1 MNTREVAKPPFFLSP
16 LTKKRMNSFA
26 EYFKTMYKANAAEQR
41 EIHSC
46 PDLIECVQQMGF
58 LPLLESSIDGFCAEG
73 MMAEEC
79 RFIQFPD
86 GSWEWPLWQW
96 KSSVLENGNCV
107 YGKFFEK
114 KAGFIS
120 LEWWPDFYNWRR
132 SQSPTPAKDSIED
145 IILGTLRENDSMITK
160 DLRAACGFTGPKMRG
175 KFDAYIN
182 RLQMSCHIV
191 TENFVYP
198 TDKHGK
204 EYGFGWALLTTPE
217 KLLGREACL
226 CQHSAEESYRRMAD
240 HLIKLLPHAK
250 EKQILKLIK

>member
-145 IILGTLRENDSMITK
+145 IILSTLREEGSMVARE
-160 DLRAACGFTGPKMRG
+160 LRAACDFTGKNMRSR
-175 KFDAYIN
+175 FDAYVA
-182 RLQMSCHIV
+182 RLQMSCRIV
-191 TENFVYP
+191 TEDFVYP
-198 TDKHGK
+198 TDKHGR
-204 EYGFGWALLTTPE
+204 EYGFGWSLLTTPE
-217 KLLGREACL
+217 RLVGKEAC
-226 CQHSAEESYRRMAD
+226 HSSLPPEESYRRMVD
-240 HLIKLLPHAK
+240 HMTRLLPNATPQQIAKLLK
-250 EKQILKLIK
+250 

>member
-1 MNTREVAKPPFFLSP
+1 
-16 LTKKRMNSFA
+16 MNSFA
-26 EYFKTMYKANAAEQR
+26 EYFKTMYEANANAAEQR

-114 KAGFIS
+114 KSRIHFTRMVAR
-120 LEWWPDFYNWRR
+120 LLQLA
-132 SQSPTPAKDSIED
+132 SQPEPHTSEGQHRGHHT
-145 IILGTLRENDSMITK
+145 GH
-160 DLRAACGFTGPKMRG
+160 AARKRQY
-175 KFDAYIN
+175 DN
-182 RLQMSCHIV
+182 QRL
-191 TENFVYP
+191 
-198 TDKHGK
+198 
-204 EYGFGWALLTTPE
+204 A
-217 KLLGREACL
+217 
-226 CQHSAEESYRRMAD
+226 RRMW
-240 HLIKLLPHAK
+240 IYRP
-250 EKQILKLIK
+250 